1 VAVFMDLWL
10 VGNPEHY
17 LAEDEPVTPS
27 QLRDLGRLLH
37 DYADEA
43 AELVEKLTAAG
54 WTARAGG
61 RHVNLFHASFE
72 TEREV
77 EDHLRVLGIDSLQ
90 LSINEY
96 DPDDVLDS
104 EEIEERWEEE
114 RAR

>member
-1 VAVFMDLWL
+1 MDLWL

-37 DYADEA
+37 NHADEA
-43 AELVEKLTAAG
+43 AALVEKLTAAD
-54 WTARAGG
+54 WAARAGG
-61 RHVNLFHASFE
+61 RHVNLFHPTFE

-77 EDHLRVLGIDSLQ
+77 EDHLRVLGISSLQ

-104 EEIEERWEEE
+104 EEIEERWEEK
-114 RAR
+114 AR

>member
-1 VAVFMDLWL
+1 MSVFMDLWL

-27 QLRDLGRLLH
+27 ELRDLGRRLR

-43 AELVEKLTAAG
+43 ADLVGRLTAAG
-54 WTARAGG
+54 WTARADG
-61 RHVNLFHASFE
+61 RHVNLFHPTFE

-77 EDHLRVLGIDSLQ
+77 EDHLRSLGIASLQ

-96 DPDDVLDS
+96 DPDDALDS
-104 EEIEERWEEE
+104 EEVEERWEE